1 MRTEQISLLKADP
14 DLGGLLAEQRRAE
27 AERRLLVSTHRLGVG
42 PWDVTRLAGASA
54 DHIGLLVLDGVVA
67 RELIV
72 ADHVSAEL
80 LGPGDLIRPW
90 QAASKSELLP
100 VDAEWSVLS
109 PSTLAVLDRRFAAE
123 VSQYP
128 EVTAALFDRLS
139 ERSLRLATTQAIS
152 QLTRVDR
159 RLKALFWHLAERWGR
174 VGGDGVVIPL
184 ALTHRILGQ
193 LVGARRP
200 TVSTALSRARR
211 ARRARAPRR
220 RLLAAARR
228 PAGRLDAR
236 ALAPRATRASA
247 TCCARRG
254 ASRARRTVAPAAT
267 PRTVRPATVTRKE
280 TAMAVRNASEGILSD
295 DKAQQ
300 REELIEL
307 LKKAYWMEI
316 ETVMSYIANSINPDG
331 VRAQEI
337 IESLQEDI
345 QEELGHAQQFA
356 ARIKELYG
364 VVPGSLDFN
373 AEQSYLQPPEHQT
386 DIVHVI
392 KGVIEAE
399 TGAIEHYNRIIEF
412 TDGLDF
418 VTQDMVIAILRD
430 EEGHRRLFEGY
441 LREYEVEGLA

>member
-1 MRTEQISLLKADP
+1 MRTEQIPLLKADP
-14 DLGGLLAEQRRAE
+14 DLGALLAEPRRSE

-42 PWDVTRLAGASA
+42 PWDVSRLSGASA
-54 DHIGLLVLDGVVA
+54 DHIGLLVLEGVIA

-123 VSQYP
+123 ASQYP

-200 TVSTALSRARR
+200 TVSTALAELAERGELVRR
-211 ARRARAPRR
+211 PDGSW
-220 RLLAAARR
+220 LLRGDPPDAKTLARR
-228 PAGRLDAR
+228 PVV
-236 ALAPRATRASA
+236 SA
-247 TCCARRG
+247 
-254 ASRARRTVAPAAT
+254 
-267 PRTVRPATVTRKE
+267 
-280 TAMAVRNASEGILSD
+280 
-295 DKAQQ
+295 
-300 REELIEL
+300 
-307 LKKAYWMEI
+307 
-316 ETVMSYIANSINPDG
+316 
-331 VRAQEI
+331 
-337 IESLQEDI
+337 
-345 QEELGHAQQFA
+345 
-356 ARIKELYG
+356 
-364 VVPGSLDFN
+364 
-373 AEQSYLQPPEHQT
+373 QPPQPRRFERQ
-386 DIVHVI
+386 VA
-392 KGVIEAE
+392 AE
-399 TGAIEHYNRIIEF
+399 TR
-412 TDGLDF
+412 
-418 VTQDMVIAILRD
+418 
-430 EEGHRRLFEGY
+430 
-441 LREYEVEGLA
+441 